1 MPKEKGSYFPSL
13 SRESLPVVQK
23 NSNNL
28 SVFHHE
34 EVFKFALTYLLYSI
48 ELTFL
53 PYRHCNLDRYLVKLN
68 VSSD

>member
-34 EVFKFALTYLLYSI
+34 EVLNLPLLIFY
-48 ELTFL
+48 T
-53 PYRHCNLDRYLVKLN
+53 
-68 VSSD
+68 VSN

>member
-28 SVFHHE
+28 LVFHR
-34 EVFKFALTYLLYSI
+34 FKFALTYLLYSI
-48 ELTFL
+48 QLTFL
-53 PYRHCNLDRYLVKLN
+53 PYRHCNLDRYSVKLN

>member
-34 EVFKFALTYLLYSI
+34 EVLNTYYLSSIQYRIDFFA
-48 ELTFL
+48 
-53 PYRHCNLDRYLVKLN
+53 
-68 VSSD
+68 VSSL